1 MIFSGN
7 DTVIVENMV
16 IFTHMIIADSESE
29 TAMTIGQSYIT
40 GKSGPEDLSQHD
52 IDLIV
57 R

>member
-1 MIFSGN
+1 
-7 DTVIVENMV
+7 
-16 IFTHMIIADSESE
+16 MIIADSESE

-40 GKSGPEDLSQHD
+40 GEKGPEDLSQHN